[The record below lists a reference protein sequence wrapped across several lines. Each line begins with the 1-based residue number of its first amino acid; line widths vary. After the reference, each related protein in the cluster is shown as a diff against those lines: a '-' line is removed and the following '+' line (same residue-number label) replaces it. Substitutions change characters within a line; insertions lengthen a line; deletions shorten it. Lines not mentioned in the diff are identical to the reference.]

1 MKLFAIVVVALT
13 SSVCATPWPKCSQKF
28 VRNPADGDEFK
39 VPIVE
44 IDHKFE
50 EILTDLEE
58 SELYE
63 DQLNIPID
71 SPKDH
76 KGLHYVDTLEEMQ
89 QMGVN
94 TQSVNPDLL
103 EDAFLMVPEL
113 IRKHGYPAERHTVR
127 TSDGYS
133 LEMHRIPYSPHN
145 TTVEGR
151 QPVFLMHGLLDSSST
166 WVIMRPE
173 NGLAYLLADLGYD
186 VWMGNARGN
195 RYSRH
200 HVTFDPDG
208 WRSDRR
214 SFWQFSWHEIGTT
227 DLPAMIDYVLGE
239 TKYAKLHYIGHSQGT
254 TSFFVMA
261 SERPAY
267 NDKILSMQALAPVAF
282 MSHLRSPFVR
292 AASMFLNTLD
302 TAAGALGIYEL
313 LPSNELL
320 ALGGQAACRDEAW
333 TQALCYNVLFLIA
346 GFNSAQTNTTM
357 IPVMLGHTP
366 AGASANQLI
375 HYGQGV
381 RSARFRQYD
390 WGMLSNLWT
399 YGSIN
404 PPAYNLRNVRAP
416 VALHYST
423 NDWLAEPVDVEE
435 LHQGLP
441 NVIGKFL
448 VPDPSFNHLDFVW
461 AIDVRSLLYD
471 RVFQIMRLVE
481 QGILPIR

>member
-1 MKLFAIVVVALT
+1 MKLLAIVLVALT
-13 SSVCATPWPKCSQKF
+13 SSVCATPSPKCGLKH
-28 VRNPADGDEFK
+28 VRRPADGDDFK

-44 IDHKFE
+44 IDQNFQ
-50 EILTDLEE
+50 EILTNIQQSDDF
-58 SELYE
+58 E
-63 DQLNIPID
+63 DNLNIPID

-76 KGLHYVDTLEEMQ
+76 MGLHYIDTLEEMQ
-89 QMGVN
+89 EMGVN
-94 TQSVNPDLL
+94 TQSINPDLI
-103 EDAFLMVPEL
+103 EDAFLLVPEL

-127 TSDGYS
+127 TSDGYL
-133 LEMHRIPYSPHN
+133 LEMHRIPFSPHN
-145 TTVEGR
+145 TTAEGR

-166 WVIMRPE
+166 WVIMRPG
-173 NGLAYLLADLGYD
+173 NGLAYLLADMGYD

-195 RYSRH
+195 RYSRN

-208 WRSDRR
+208 RRSDRR
-214 SFWQFSWHEIGTT
+214 RFWEFSWHEIGTT
-227 DLPAMIDYVLGE
+227 DLPAMIDYVLAQTGYE
-239 TKYAKLHYIGHSQGT
+239 KLHYIGHSQGT

-282 MSHLRSPFVR
+282 MSNLRSPFVR
-292 AASMFLNTLD
+292 AASLFLNTLD
-302 TAAGALGIYEL
+302 TATSVLGIYEF
-313 LPSNELL
+313 LPTSELL

-381 RSARFRQYD
+381 RSRRFRQYD
-390 WGMLSNLWT
+390 WGMVSNLWT

-404 PPAYNLRNVRAP
+404 PPAYNLRNIRAP
-416 VALHYST
+416 VALHYSA

-448 VPDPSFNHLDFVW
+448 VPDPLFNHLDFVW
-461 AIDVRSLLYD
+461 AIDVRTLLYD

-481 QGILPIR
+481 QGVLPIR

>member
-1 MKLFAIVVVALT
+1 MKLFAIVLVALT
-13 SSVCATPWPKCSQKF
+13 VSVCATPSPKCGQKY
-28 VRNPADGDEFK
+28 VRRPADGDDFK

-44 IDHKFE
+44 IDHNFQ
-50 EILTDLEE
+50 EILNNIQENDDM
-58 SELYE
+58 E
-63 DQLNIPID
+63 DNLNIPID

-76 KGLHYVDTLEEMQ
+76 MGLHYIDTLEEMEE
-89 QMGVN
+89 MGVN
-94 TQSVNPDLL
+94 TQSINPDLI
-103 EDAFLMVPEL
+103 EDAFLLVPEL

-127 TSDGYS
+127 TSDGYL

-145 TTVEGR
+145 TTAEGR

-166 WVIMRPE
+166 WVVMRPG

-195 RYSRH
+195 RYSRN

-208 WRSDRR
+208 RRSDRR
-214 SFWQFSWHEIGTT
+214 RFWEFSWHEIGTT
-227 DLPAMIDYVLGE
+227 DLPAMIDYVLGQTGYE
-239 TKYAKLHYIGHSQGT
+239 KLHYIGHSQGT

-282 MSHLRSPFVR
+282 MSNLRSPFVR
-292 AASMFLNTLD
+292 AASYFLNTLD
-302 TAAGALGIYEL
+302 TATSVLGIYEF
-313 LPSNELL
+313 LPTSELL

-381 RSARFRQYD
+381 RSRRFRQYD
-390 WGMLSNLWT
+390 WGMVSNLWT
-399 YGSIN
+399 YGSIS
-404 PPAYNLRNVRAP
+404 PPAYNLRNIRAP
-416 VALHYST
+416 VALHYSA

-448 VPDPSFNHLDFVW
+448 VPDPLFNHLDFVW

-481 QGILPIR
+481 QGVLPIR